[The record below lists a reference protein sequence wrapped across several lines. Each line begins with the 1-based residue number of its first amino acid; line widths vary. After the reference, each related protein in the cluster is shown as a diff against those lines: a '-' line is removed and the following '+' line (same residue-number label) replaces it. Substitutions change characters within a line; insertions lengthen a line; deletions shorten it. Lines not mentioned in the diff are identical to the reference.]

1 MTNTFEKA
9 NIISAAIKEAE
20 AMVVHSRFQME
31 ALRDVFNKKGD
42 GVAMTNLIVG
52 KEGNV
57 EISVLRVP
65 CNLGT
70 EVMRKERSFVMTS
83 NNSARMIERF
93 TKDTINIV
101 IEANEYASL
110 VSSTIYRIGEG
121 LNEKFYTE
129 TEIAGKVY
137 ELVSKEEAPASVVLD
152 AAGNPLPGVR
162 TYGGERGGQ
171 ISSASQLRKLSI
183 TMAENSD
190 PEEVRRRQSL
200 VDYGSFD
207 MIHGTLT
214 TMSGLVKYSA
224 RVGQSQAPVCM
235 TKELVG
241 TIAIAPKWKNK
252 AGNEYNDGSAYVS
265 SDFAAKACTES
276 TDSKFVVKE
285 RAVLGMVFQC
295 RPWKAKVM
303 ARCVDQAYINE
314 LIAFRGYEVVRIDRN
329 NVSELE
335 QNEFNKLFVK
345 GGNSA
350 FADKLVIVYDDIN
363 APIDFYTDLN
373 GMKATYDLTRT
384 SGFNVLD
391 IGNVQPDVSAGA
403 ATSMQMLQSLLYFNY
418 EAAMK
423 YISERGQA
431 HLAKNLDRL
440 LSEEAQV
447 PGVGEFSKLYA
458 AGTIPKVARD
468 FTLRRNSSL
477 YKSQVNNFMKG
488 MSGAIESLKFD
499 LPGTTG
505 KIVPDFAMDF
515 EQMALGVAADGKV
528 EVFCTAAEQYFTE
541 LGLPEETWI
550 ISGYKY
556 PKMHVQEVLIARVVS
571 MKEIGA
577 RIDAL
582 EITSK
587 QKNLLR
593 RQYKALSRAVVVV
606 PAIELLKN
614 MLAGMD
620 FDADAAILV
629 FDIKFNRILV
639 ESNRK
644 PVAVVIEDDYDA
656 AEEQVE
662 VKADMAWTVLSR
674 FAGNKNKS
682 IGEFTVMND
691 LVIALLL
698 LVQLGYVEE
707 AQKIMSL
714 AFEGE
719 HVIDTYKSPIK
730 EEVGEFGIPVIPVSD
745 TLMRDI
751 VAKIC
756 DMSLS
761 KENMV
766 AALYDL
772 VAVGRMLQEVTIDSA
787 KTNRILEALYDLNA
801 VANSKSRSPLAIEIK
816 WNGDSVTLKND
827 DELAAGF
834 MEDRGVR
841 FNLDKDKSGFVG
853 EGKKRRFSLNESF
866 HELRK
871 IIARILF
878 RNALDLRAAK
888 HEFTNEQMAML
899 KRIEARFPEERAM
912 VIEAKMIYDD
922 LTGIMRKEVKGKD
935 SEELRA
941 IKDDFNLN
949 IEALSNHVRRITKG
963 MTAIERAMLLTIVG
977 GDSAFAFSVCQE
989 EYMHMVLAHFAEI
1002 DFAGEK
1008 LIKCTFEA
1016 GSVVTFVGGTAN
1028 VDGKIAVTKTDLTG
1042 EFEIREHNGRMFA
1055 AKQIAEL
1062 VNIPAIDES
1071 VTMVKT
1077 KNLSITA
1084 MKEVTAK
1091 VTSGKAV
1098 KLQTVGGDNIVVD
1111 GEAACKFCCNDN
1123 KLKNKIL
1130 SKMYRGAT
1138 GTVERLVAGSSRGND
1153 GKQHHVAIMVLR
1165 DTVVVAPTEAEVAA
1179 ATKAAAE
1186 ARVIAREAAAE
1197 ETKVYGAG
1205 VDFSKSA
1212 NTAF

>member
-1 MTNTFEKA
+1 MTNTMNIVKA
-9 NIISAAIKEAE
+9 QATG
-20 AMVVHSRFQME
+20 MVVHSRTQME
-31 ALRDVFNKKGD
+31 ALRDVFNKKGE
-42 GVAMTNLIVG
+42 GVSMTNLAVCEDG
-52 KEGNV
+52 KIEVSILN
-57 EISVLRVP
+57 VP

-70 EVMRKERSFVMTS
+70 SLLDRVNALVMTS
-83 NNSARMIERF
+83 NNSARMISDF
-93 TKDTINIV
+93 TYDTINIV
-101 IEANEYASL
+101 IDDNKYVPL
-110 VSSTIYRIGEG
+110 VSGTIYRAGKG
-121 LNEKFYTE
+121 LDEKFYTKSE
-129 TEIAGKVY
+129 NACHVFDLLDKKDV
-137 ELVSKEEAPASVVLD
+137 PDSVVLD
-152 AAGNPLPGVR
+152 SAGKLLPGVR
-162 TYGGERGGQ
+162 TYGGESGGQ
-171 ISSASQLRKLSI
+171 VSSASQLRKLSVS
-183 TMAENSD
+183 MAENSD
-190 PEEVRRRQSL
+190 QEEVRRRLSI

-207 MIHGTLT
+207 MINGTLT

-224 RVGQSQAPVCM
+224 RIGQSQAPVCM

-265 SDFAAKACTES
+265 SSFAAKACTDF
-276 TDSKFVVKE
+276 TNGKFDVKD

-303 ARCVDQAYINE
+303 ARCVDQAYIDE
-314 LIAFRGYEVVRIDRN
+314 IIAFRGYEVVRINRN
-329 NVSELE
+329 NVKDSE
-335 QNEFNKLFVK
+335 QAEFNKLFEK
-345 GGNSA
+345 GAKSTFEG
-350 FADKLVIVYDDIN
+350 KLVIICDDTS

-373 GMKATYDLTRT
+373 GMKATYDITRS

-391 IGNVQPDVSAGA
+391 IGNVQPDVNTGA

-418 EAAMK
+418 EKGME
-423 YISERGQA
+423 YIAEKGGA
-431 HLAKNLDRL
+431 HLAKNLGCL

-447 PGVGEFSKLYA
+447 PGVGEFQNLYA

-499 LPGTTG
+499 MPGVTG

-515 EQMALGVAADGKV
+515 EQMVLGMSDDGKV
-528 EVFCTAAEQYFTE
+528 EVFCPAAEQYFTE
-541 LGLPEETWI
+541 LGLPEEAWI

-556 PKMHVQEVLIARVVS
+556 PKMHVQEVMLARAVS
-571 MKEIGA
+571 FEEIGK

-593 RQYKALSRAVVVV
+593 RHYKALSRAVITV
-606 PAIELLKN
+606 PAIETLKN

-620 FDADAAILV
+620 FDADAATLI
-629 FDIKFNRILV
+629 FDVEFNRILIK
-639 ESNRK
+639 SDKK
-644 PVAVVIEDDYDA
+644 PVAVVIEDDYVA
-656 AEEQVE
+656 TEEEVT
-662 VKADMAWTVLSR
+662 VKADMAWTVLSK

-682 IGEFTVMND
+682 IGEITIMND
-691 LVIALLL
+691 LVIAMLL
-698 LVQLGYVEE
+698 LVRLGHLKE
-707 AQKIMSL
+707 AQQIMAL
-714 AFEGE
+714 TFEGE
-719 HVIDTYKSPIK
+719 HVIEKYESPLKVEI
-730 EEVGEFGIPVIPVSD
+730 GEFGIPVVRVSD
-745 TLMRDI
+745 AMMRDI

-756 DMSLS
+756 DMVLN
-761 KENMV
+761 KENMM

-772 VAVGRMLQEVTIDSA
+772 IAIGRMLQEVTIDSA
-787 KTNRILEALYDLNA
+787 KTNRIIEVLYDLNA
-801 VANSKSRSPLAIEIK
+801 VANSKSRSKLAIEIK
-816 WNGDSVTLKND
+816 WNGDSVTLKSD

-841 FNLDKDKSGFVG
+841 FSLDKDKSGFVG

-871 IIARILF
+871 AIARILF
-878 RNALDLRAAK
+878 KDALILRAVK
-888 HEFTNEQMAML
+888 HEFTDEQMAMF

-912 VIEAKMIYDD
+912 VVEAKMIYDD
-922 LTGIMRKEVKGKD
+922 LTGIMRKEVKGKNN
-935 SEELRA
+935 EEMRA

-949 IEALSNHVRRITKG
+949 IAALSNHIRRITKN
-963 MTAIERAMLLTIVG
+963 MTVVERAMIMTVVG
-977 GDSAFAFSVCQE
+977 GDSAFAFTVCQE
-989 EYMHMVLAHFAEI
+989 EYMHMVITHFAEI

-1008 LIKCTFEA
+1008 LVKCDFEA

-1028 VDGKIAVTKTDLTG
+1028 EKGKLAVTKSALTG
-1042 EFEIREHNGRMFA
+1042 EFEIRKHNGHMFA
-1055 AKQIAEL
+1055 VKQIAEL
-1062 VNIPAIDES
+1062 VSIPAVDES

-1077 KNLSITA
+1077 KNLSIAT

-1091 VTSGKAV
+1091 VTSGKEV
-1098 KLQTVGGDNIVVD
+1098 RLQTIGGDNIMVD

-1123 KLKNKIL
+1123 ELKNKIL

-1165 DTVVVAPTEAEVAA
+1165 NAIVVAPTEAEIAA
-1179 ATKAAAE
+1179 AAKAE
-1186 ARVIAREAAAE
+1186 AKARIVARENADKE
-1197 ETKVYGAG
+1197 IRVYGTG
-1205 VDFSKSA
+1205 VNFGKNADTSF
-1212 NTAF
+1212 

>member
-31 ALRDVFNKKGD
+31 ALRDVFNKKGE

-52 KEGNV
+52 EEGNV

-70 EVMRKERSFVMTS
+70 ELLKKERTFVMTS
-83 NNSARMIERF
+83 NTSARMVEGF
-93 TKDTINIV
+93 TRDTINVV
-101 IEANEYASL
+101 IEEPEYATM
-110 VSSTIYRIGEG
+110 VSGTIYRVGAG
-121 LNEKFYTE
+121 LDEKFYTATE
-129 TEIAGKVY
+129 TTGLVY
-137 ELVSKEEAPASVVLD
+137 DLLAKEQVAATVIFD
-152 AAGNPLPGVR
+152 AAGNLLPGVK
-162 TYGGERGGQ
+162 TYGGENGGQ
-171 ISSASQLRKLSI
+171 VSSASQLRKLSI
-183 TMAENSD
+183 SMAENSD
-190 PEEVRRRQSL
+190 QAEALRRLSI

-207 MIHGTLT
+207 MINGTLT

-224 RVGQSQAPVCM
+224 RVGQGQAPVCM
-235 TKELVG
+235 TDVKVG
-241 TIAIAPKWKNK
+241 TMAIVAAKWKNK
-252 AGNEYNDGSAYVS
+252 AGNQYNDGSAYVS
-265 SDFAAKACTES
+265 SSFAAKACTES
-276 TDSKFVVKE
+276 TNGKFIVKD
-285 RAVLGMVFQC
+285 RAVLGMVFQA

-303 ARCVDQAYINE
+303 AKCVEQGYIDE
-314 LIAFRGYEVVRIDRN
+314 MIAFRGYEVVRIDRN
-329 NVSELE
+329 NVSEFE
-335 QNEFNKLFVK
+335 QAEFNKLFAK
-345 GGNSA
+345 GAKSA
-350 FADKLVIVYDDIN
+350 FVGKLVVICDDMN
-363 APIDFYTDLN
+363 APIDFMTDIN
-373 GMKATYDLTRT
+373 GMKATYDLSRN

-391 IGNVQPDVSAGA
+391 IGNVQVDASTGA
-403 ATSMQMLQSLLYFNY
+403 ATSIQMLQSLLYFNY

-423 YISERGQA
+423 FISERGQA
-431 HLAKNLDRL
+431 HLAKNLGRL

-447 PGVGEFSKLYA
+447 PGIGEFSKLYA
-458 AGTIPKVARD
+458 AGTIPKIARD

-515 EQMALGVAADGKV
+515 EQMVLGVAADGKV
-528 EVFCTAAEQYFTE
+528 EVFCPAAEQYFTE
-541 LGLPEETWI
+541 LGLPEEAWI

-571 MKEIGA
+571 FREIGA

-593 RQYKALSRAVVVV
+593 RQYKAMSRAVVAV

-620 FDADAAILV
+620 FDADAATLV
-629 FDIKFNRILV
+629 FDVEFNRILV
-639 ESNRK
+639 ESDKK
-644 PVAVVIEDDYDA
+644 PVAVVIEDDYVA
-656 AEEQVE
+656 TEEEVI
-662 VKADMAWTVLSR
+662 VKADMAWTVLSK

-682 IGEFTVMND
+682 IGEITIMND
-691 LVIALLL
+691 LVIAMLL
-698 LVQLGYVEE
+698 LVQLGHVEE

-719 HVIDTYKSPIK
+719 HVVDAYESPMK
-730 EEVGEFGIPVIPVSD
+730 EEVGEFGIPVIRVSD
-745 TLMRDI
+745 ALMRDI

-761 KENMV
+761 KENMM

-772 VAVGRMLQEVTIDSA
+772 IAVGRMLQEVTIDSA
-787 KTNRILEALYDLNA
+787 KTNRILEVLYDLNA

-827 DELAAGF
+827 DELATGF

-871 IIARILF
+871 AIARILF
-878 RNALDLRAAK
+878 KDALSLRAAK
-888 HEFTNEQMAML
+888 HEFTDEQMSMF

-977 GDSAFAFSVCQE
+977 GESAFAFTVCQE
-989 EYMHMVLAHFAEI
+989 EYTHMILAHFAEI

-1008 LIKCTFEA
+1008 LVKCTFEA
-1016 GSVVTFVGGTAN
+1016 GEVVEFVGGTAN
-1028 VDGKIAVTKTDLTG
+1028 VDGKIAVTKTNLTG
-1042 EFEIREHNGRMFA
+1042 EFEIREHNGHKFA
-1055 AKQIAEL
+1055 VKQIAEL
-1062 VNIPAIDES
+1062 VSIPAIDES

-1098 KLQTVGGDNIVVD
+1098 KLQTIGGDNIVVD

-1165 DTVVVAPTEAEVAA
+1165 DTVVVAPTEAEIAAAQKATALARVAA
-1179 ATKAAAE
+1179 N
-1186 ARVIAREAAAE
+1186 
-1197 ETKVYGAG
+1197 KVSFGAG
-1205 VDFSKSA
+1205 VRFTTDA
-1212 NTAF
+1212 AF